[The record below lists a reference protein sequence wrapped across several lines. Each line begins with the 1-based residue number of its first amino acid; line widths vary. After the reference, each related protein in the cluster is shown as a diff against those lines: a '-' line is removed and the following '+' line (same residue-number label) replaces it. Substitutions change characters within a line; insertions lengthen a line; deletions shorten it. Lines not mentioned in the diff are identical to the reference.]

1 MCFYIIFQLKEKGFK
16 YFIEEEGKV
25 LMIVKVENSIIFFI
39 GFNLLYDEVMRY
51 IVNIGYVIFLDYF
64 VKGIFQRLYKMKI
77 DRIVG

>member
-1 MCFYIIFQLKEKGFK
+1 MCFYILFQLKEKGFK

-51 IVNIGYVIFLDYF
+51 IASIGYVIFLDYF
-64 VKGIFQRLYKMKI
+64 VKGILQRLYKMKI

>member
-1 MCFYIIFQLKEKGFK
+1 MCFYILFQLKEKGFK

-64 VKGIFQRLYKMKI
+64 VKGILQRLYKMKI

>member
-1 MCFYIIFQLKEKGFK
+1 MCFRILFQFKEKGFK